1 MSKWFGA
8 LCHSTPLHRCPACCH
23 TGPHE
28 STDCFF
34 IIRNGPGR
42 RLKDLIEPDLYK
54 QLMEDIELLDELGE
68 ELDLE
73 AGA

>member
-1 MSKWFGA
+1 
-8 LCHSTPLHRCPACCH
+8 
-23 TGPHE
+23 
-28 STDCFF
+28 
-34 IIRNGPGR
+34 
-42 RLKDLIEPDLYK
+42 LKDLIEPDLYK